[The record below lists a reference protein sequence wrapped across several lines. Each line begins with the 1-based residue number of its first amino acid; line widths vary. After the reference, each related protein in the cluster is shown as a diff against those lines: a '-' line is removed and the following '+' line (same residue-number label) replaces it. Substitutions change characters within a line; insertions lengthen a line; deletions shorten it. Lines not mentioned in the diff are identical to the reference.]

1 MKYVDSL
8 RRLGRSSSLRKVRD
22 HYLVR
27 NFRAGIGELLSE
39 RITKV
44 AFFVAVFVL
53 LLGIFG
59 PMVAPYDYDAQQ
71 YDESGELE
79 RLESPSVSHP
89 LGTTERGKD
98 VLSRVLYGA
107 RPTVIIGLLGG
118 GTMLTIGATIGIT
131 AGYVGGVVESALMRF
146 TDFVYGIPFIPFA
159 IVLLTFFETGFYTAI
174 LVIGLILW
182 RAIARILRSQVLQLK
197 ERQYIMAAKTSG
209 ASTPRIIAKHI
220 IPNVASMAALFF
232 AMGIGLA
239 ILKQAGLAF
248 LGMTDPFLP
257 AWGTMIR
264 NAYDS
269 GLASEAW
276 WWTLSPGAMISIT
289 VLSVYL
295 IGRGYEATGGQD
307 AELG

>member
-1 MKYVDSL
+1 MT
-8 RRLGRSSSLRKVRD
+8 G
-22 HYLVR
+22 
-27 NFRAGIGELLSE
+27 FTE
-39 RITKV
+39 R
-44 AFFVAVFVL
+44 
-53 LLGIFG
+53 LLGY
-59 PMVAPYDYDAQQ
+59 APPPRAVDWSILAC
-71 YDESGELE
+71 
-79 RLESPSVSHP
+79 
-89 LGTTERGKD
+89 
-98 VLSRVLYGA
+98 VL
-107 RPTVIIGLLGG
+107 
-118 GTMLTIGATIGIT
+118 
-131 AGYVGGVVESALMRF
+131 
-146 TDFVYGIPFIPFA
+146 FA
-159 IVLLTFFETGFYTAI
+159 IGSGLYSFTVGRPDGFGWLFVLLTFFETGFYTAI

-276 WWTLSPGAMISIT
+276 WWTLSPGVMISIT